1 MLTTIA
7 KEVLKD
13 VSYWISYY
21 ENIVPNELCDSVTK
35 YPWSW
40 SASKYENDSGVVEN
54 SKERVKMDE
63 VWVEELNRPYPDL
76 KKSILKVVD
85 HYAKQHERFAC
96 IHHTN
101 FRINRYGVGG
111 FMSSHVDNIHHSH
124 GQSYGYPQCSILLF
138 LNDDYEGGQFVVANK
153 EYETKKGSAI
163 VFPSNFMFPHEVRE
177 VTNGERW
184 SVVTCV
190 M

>member
-1 MLTTIA
+1 MLD
-7 KEVLKD
+7 K
-13 VSYWISYY
+13 WIGYY
-21 ENIVPNELCDSVTK
+21 ENIMNDKQCKEIFN
-35 YPWSW
+35 YPWDW
-40 SASKYENDSGVVEN
+40 APSKYENNSGVSSN
-54 SKERVKMDE
+54 SEERVKMDE
-63 VWVEELNRPYPDL
+63 VWVQDINKPYPLMRETVL
-76 KKSILKVVD
+76 KIVD
-85 HYAKQHERFAC
+85 IYAKEHERFSC

-138 LNDDYEGGQFVVANK
+138 LNDDYEGGQFVVVDK

-184 SVVTCV
+184 SVVTWV

>member
-21 ENIVPNELCDSVTK
+21 EDIVPNELCDSVTK

-40 SASKYENDSGVVEN
+40 NASKYENDSGVVEN

-76 KKSILKVVD
+76 KKSVLK
-85 HYAKQHERFAC
+85 
-96 IHHTN
+96 
-101 FRINRYGVGG
+101 
-111 FMSSHVDNIHHSH
+111 NI
-124 GQSYGYPQCSILLF
+124 YKRKI
-138 LNDDYEGGQFVVANK
+138 
-153 EYETKKGSAI
+153 
-163 VFPSNFMFPHEVRE
+163 
-177 VTNGERW
+177 
-184 SVVTCV
+184 
-190 M
+190 

>member
-1 MLTTIA
+1 MLTQIA

-13 VSYWISYY
+13 VSHWIGYY
-21 ENIVPNELCDSVTK
+21 ESVMSDDDISEIFN

-40 SASKYENDSGVVEN
+40 NASTYSNHKEKTKN
-54 SKERVKMDE
+54 SQERVKMDE
-63 VWVEELNRPYPDL
+63 VWVREENRPYPKL
-76 KKSILKVVD
+76 RESVLQSVKFYGED
-85 HYAKQHERFAC
+85 HEFFSC
-96 IHHTN
+96 IHHTD
-101 FRINRYGVGG
+101 FRLNKYGVSG

-138 LNDDYEGGQFVVANK
+138 LNDDYEGGQFFVADK

-163 VFPSNFMFPHEVRE
+163 VFPSNFMFPHEVKE
-177 VTNGERW
+177 VTSGERW
-184 SVVTCV
+184 SVVTWV